1 MSLKLS
7 RRSWLG
13 LVAVGAGTAALPR
26 RAEAREAAE
35 PEPEAVGLLYD
46 STRCVGC
53 GGCVAACKESN
64 HLPWTGEPTQLDC
77 TTKNV
82 VKVRRLRQPAAD
94 GATTAF
100 VKRQCMHCVDPSC
113 VSACMLGALHKEGR
127 GKRDSGGERK
137 GTGIVI
143 WDKDLCLGC
152 RYCQI
157 ACAYTIPKFEWA
169 TANPHI
175 VKCELCR
182 HRADPARGGA
192 HAIANP
198 ACAEVCPAEAVVFGH
213 RSELL
218 AEAKR
223 RIAAAP
229 GKYNP
234 KIFGEHDGGGTQAL
248 YLAAAG
254 VSFKDLGLPEMPERA
269 PAQLSESVSHAP
281 YLHGLTP
288 LALYAAAAAI
298 IRRNRAAA
306 HPEPVEGRA
315 AAQKRSEEAHAHP
328 IKRES
333 R

>member
-1 MSLKLS
+1 MSGGRLS

-13 LVAVGAGTAALPR
+13 LVAAGAGTAALAR

-35 PEPEAVGLLYD
+35 PEAEAVGLLYD
-46 STRCVGC
+46 STRCQDC

-64 HLPWTGEPTQLDC
+64 HLPWDGDPKELDC

-113 VSACMLGALHKEGR
+113 VSACMLGALHKDGR

-137 GTGIVI
+137 GTGIVR

-175 VKCELCR
+175 VKCELCH

-192 HAIANP
+192 YAAANP
-198 ACAEVCPAEAVVFGH
+198 ACAEVCPTEAVVFG
-213 RSELL
+213 RRADLL
-218 AEAKR
+218 AEAHR

-234 KIFGEHDGGGTQAL
+234 KIFGERDGGGTQVL

-254 VSFKDLGLPEMPERA
+254 VSFRDLGFPDMPERA

-298 IRRNRAAA
+298 IRRNRK
-306 HPEPVEGRA
+306 RA
-315 AAQKRSEEAHAHP
+315 EEAHKNP
-328 IKRES
+328 LQREP